1 MSDLSHPAIRKVV
14 DVASRKGV
22 QLEIRLIPGSTRNAR
37 EIAAAVDADLGQ
49 IVESLVFV
57 AERSGDLVPIV
68 CLVSAGSQVDP
79 ALLAA
84 VTGQV
89 SVRIAT
95 ARETHEL
102 TGHSAGEVPPFGHGR
117 DVRIVMDRDLSSR
130 QWVWASAGTSHAH
143 LHITPRTLR
152 MLANAV
158 VAPLAQR
165 PGTRDL
171 ERTAPMLSLGARAGA
186 VAGAGAGA

>member
-1 MSDLSHPAIRKVV
+1 
-14 DVASRKGV
+14 
-22 QLEIRLIPGSTRNAR
+22 
-37 EIAAAVDADLGQ
+37 
-49 IVESLVFV
+49 
-57 AERSGDLVPIV
+57 
-68 CLVSAGSQVDP
+68 
-79 ALLAA
+79 LLAA

-186 VAGAGAGA
+186 VAGAGA